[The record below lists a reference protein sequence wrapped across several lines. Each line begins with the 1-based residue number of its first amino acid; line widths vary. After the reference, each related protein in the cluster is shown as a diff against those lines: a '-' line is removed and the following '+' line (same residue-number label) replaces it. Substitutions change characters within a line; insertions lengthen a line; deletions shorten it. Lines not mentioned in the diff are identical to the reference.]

1 MKHVIGTQRHYLF
14 KMRDEEPERAGEGE
28 WSLARCREE
37 ASKVAEGW
45 LAYLGQCSDAD
56 LERTMEQ
63 RRSGK
68 IFEIKAIDVLTHVIT
83 HSFHHR
89 AQLNLLLRHAGRNP
103 PRAGYAYLAR
113 RLSK

>member
-1 MKHVIGTQRHYLF
+1 MKHVIGAQRHYLF

-45 LAYLGQCSDAD
+45 